1 MTSHS
6 EAKVPSTIRT
16 MMSSSDRGCSTCGCS
31 CGGQSNKLVAAQ
43 GYIMDTR
50 TGLDEVDLPG
60 RDLQGTI
67 SFPDDINNNHDKRA
81 GSVKLNIQSFS
92 PNQEVPSSHSE
103 LGMMRSGNGVGSSQA
118 LLTSFHNEEEE
129 GYLSMKSLMIMS
141 DSIVP
146 VFPSPPSIKDDSI
159 SICYNPLPA
168 QNIVQLRKLS
178 GLSSTA
184 TSIKEESTVDNK
196 VGPGMP
202 KPNVPSWLGGT
213 CTESGVSGS
222 SSDTDSDNLEMLPS
236 RPLSHKQ
243 QMNNSEKS
251 VNHSNVPPWLFKDK
265 IGEIRDERDVSDTE
279 SELGREVAGYE
290 SRSFWPRMIKETA
303 VLKLG
308 DWMEEKEGVGVE
320 YWDVDDL
327 SKLCPTTLAV
337 LLCGM
342 LNSGSGV
349 VWAGVG
355 KGGKVKGCEMGRMQ
369 RDKIRQMLDKVCSCN
384 ISPRVGPRIV
394 DIDFVKVEGEKDLWL
409 VKYTVRLNMEV
420 LYRVKNIDTTRF
432 NQGVY
437 VRNNTGPDYTEFVSE
452 DVLKIIQN
460 NDQ

>member
-1 MTSHS
+1 M
-6 EAKVPSTIRT
+6 
-16 MMSSSDRGCSTCGCS
+16 D
-31 CGGQSNKLVAAQ
+31 NK
-43 GYIMDTR
+43 
-50 TGLDEVDLPG
+50 TGLDDVNLPG

-67 SFPDDINNNHDKRA
+67 FSLDGANNMNQNKHVKHA
-81 GSVKLNIQSFS
+81 GSVGLNIHSFS
-92 PNQEVPSSHSE
+92 LSQDVPWSHPEV
-103 LGMMRSGNGVGSSQA
+103 GTMRSGTGVGSSQA
-118 LLTSFHNEEEE
+118 LSTSFDNEEEE

-141 DSIVP
+141 DATEPAVP
-146 VFPSPPSIKDDSI
+146 SSPSNIDDSI
-159 SICYNPLPA
+159 SNRLPA
-168 QNIVQLRKLS
+168 QSMVELRKRS
-178 GLSSTA
+178 GLSSPA
-184 TSIKEESTVDNK
+184 TSTKAEFSVSTLGNK
-196 VGPGMP
+196 AGHDMA
-202 KPNVPSWLGGT
+202 KPNIPCWLGGP
-213 CTESGVSGS
+213 CTELGVTCS
-222 SSDTDSDNLEMLPS
+222 SSDTDSDNHAMLPS
-236 RPLSHKQ
+236 RPASHKQ
-243 QMNNSEKS
+243 YMNNSEKS
-251 VNHSNVPPWLFKDK
+251 ANHSNVPPWLFKDK
-265 IGEIRDERDVSDTE
+265 LGKFRNESEVSDTE
-279 SELGREVAGYE
+279 SELGGDVAGYE
-290 SRSFWPRMIKETA
+290 PRSFWSRMIEETA

-394 DIDFVKVEGEKDLWL
+394 DINFVKVEGDKDLWL

-452 DVLKIIQN
+452 EVLKLIQN